1 VRRSST
7 PAARLDIDASM
18 AAGERLGTWL
28 RSVMSDELGLDEPN
42 LCRELELAVHEIW
55 MNIVEH
61 SYSEEGGTV
70 TITADREGGEVIFE
84 LFDSGCDFDPL
95 SVPDPRPDREQVRG
109 FGLYIVRSIMDR
121 IVYEHTPDGNRWEL
135 TRSVGVG

>member
-1 VRRSST
+1 MKRNST
-7 PAARLDIDASM
+7 PAARLDIDASPDQ
-18 AAGERLGTWL
+18 GEALGTWL
-28 RSVMSDELGLDEPN
+28 QAVMSDDLGLADEP

-55 MNIVEH
+55 MNIIEH
-61 SYSEEGGTV
+61 SYDEQGGTV
-70 TITADREGGEVIFE
+70 TITADRHGDEVVFE
-84 LFDSGCDFDPL
+84 LFDAGCDFDPQ